1 MQFEVEKRENYTLV
15 RVLTEKLDANNSTDL
30 KSQLVFISGQGEK
43 NIVLD
48 LSLCKYCDSSGLR
61 AVLVANR
68 LCEEAI
74 GAFIIS
80 GLQPDVENIFRISML
95 HTVLLITTTVEEAE
109 DLLKKKE
116 MLKPDVG
123 NNDF

>member
-15 RVLTEKLDANNSTDL
+15 RVLTDKLDANNSTDL

-74 GAFIIS
+74 GACIIS

-116 MLKPDVG
+116 MFKPDVK
-123 NNDF
+123 NNDI